1 MKTIAERQAQVI
13 EEFSKLSNWGE
24 RYKLLIQKGKALPDL
39 PEDKK
44 TADALVKGCQSQV
57 WLHASLDEN
66 KNMVLQADSDAL
78 LVKGIVALLLEVF
91 SPASPKEILSS
102 DVKFIE
108 QIGLGEHLTPSRA
121 NGLMAMIKQIKY
133 FATAFALL
141 ESRGL

>member
-1 MKTIAERQAQVI
+1 M
-13 EEFSKLSNWGE
+13 
-24 RYKLLIQKGKALPDL
+24 PDL